1 MQPKKCTVRA
11 VNSGPP
17 NLASIHHPMKFIQ
30 DNSVWTPE
38 ALGSGDASVDRP
50 ASDGMLCGCASYAG
64 LSEASID
71 AVRKHQ
77 CPSCSGNGLEVFYE
91 ARRIPVQVCV
101 TMGSRQEAL
110 DHPCR
115 DLALGYCRACGFI
128 TNVLFEEGIVC
139 KGGLYEDQQT
149 YSPVF
154 RAFQVDVTRQ
164 LVERY
169 GIRDK
174 DVVEIGCGKGDFLYE
189 LCSAGDNR
197 GLGIDP
203 LSGTNENSNNGR
215 MVRFAPDYF
224 GPNHTNEPCDLLS
237 CRHTLEHIWPVG
249 DFVNMVRGTIGD
261 RPDTLVY
268 FEVPDTMRVMRERA
282 FWDIYYDHC
291 SYFTLGSFARLF
303 RSKGFDVIDLV
314 RGFGEQY
321 LLLFARPTRQPTSAV
336 LPQESDLEEMTLEVA
351 AFASAVSQR
360 VAYWRDHLLETH
372 RQGRR
377 IAIWGSG
384 SKCVGF
390 LSTVGLADVIDWVI
404 DVNPRRHG
412 RFLPGLGCRI
422 SAPED
427 LLGAPPDVV
436 IVMNP
441 VYQVEIRERLAQM
454 GMTPE
459 ILTI

>member
-1 MQPKKCTVRA
+1 
-11 VNSGPP
+11 
-17 NLASIHHPMKFIQ
+17 MKFNQ
-30 DNSVWTPE
+30 GNSVSKPE
-38 ALGSGDASVDRP
+38 ALGCGDAPADIT
-50 ASDGMLCGCASYAG
+50 ASDGKLNTCGSLAG
-64 LSEASID
+64 LSESSIV
-71 AVRKHQ
+71 AGRQ
-77 CPSCSGNGLEVFYE
+77 LNCPSCLGDGLEVFYE

-149 YSPVF
+149 FSPFF
-154 RAFQVDVTRQ
+154 RNFQIDVTRQ

-174 DVVEIGCGKGDFLYE
+174 DVVEIGCGKGDFLHE
-189 LCSAGDNR
+189 LCKAGDNR

-203 LSGTNENSNNGR
+203 LSGTNENTNNSR
-215 MVRFAPDYF
+215 MVRFVADYF
-224 GPNHTNEPCDLLS
+224 GPDHAKEPCDLLS
-237 CRHTLEHIWPVG
+237 CRHTLEHIRPVS
-249 DFVNMVRGTIGD
+249 DFLTLVRSTIGD

-291 SYFTLGSFARLF
+291 SYFTSGSFARLF
-303 RSKGFDVIDLV
+303 RSRGFDVINLA
-314 RGFGEQY
+314 RRFGEQY

-336 LPQESDLEEMTLEVA
+336 LPQESDFEEMTLEVA
-351 AFASAVSQR
+351 AFGNAVSQR
-360 VAYWRDHLLETH
+360 VAYWRNLLLDAH

-390 LSTVGLADVIDWVI
+390 LSTVGMADVIDRVI

-412 RFLPGLGCRI
+412 RFLPGLGCPI
-422 SAPED
+422 SAPEE
-427 LLGAPPDVV
+427 LIGAPPDVV

-454 GMTPE
+454 GVTPE